1 MAAYR
6 CTPPSKS
13 HRVAPDRVGEQES
26 AVGAVVDLAEVQN
39 GCAVERLSRR
49 DAERILPEFDR
60 RPPVETAGIALAD
73 P

>member
-6 CTPPSKS
+6 CTPPRKS

-39 GCAVERLSRR
+39 GYAVERCRVAIVDR
-49 DAERILPEFDR
+49 VPQIELPVIRES
-60 RPPVETAGIALAD
+60 
-73 P
+73 